1 MADAELEVYHAGV
14 DEPAYRDV
22 PYDQIPYEQL
32 SDGRDALGGPQS
44 PPYGQQVPAQPTYST
59 GEQPAYVHP
68 EPDPLDHDPAAAWQ
82 RGQADPGPYPP
93 PATYPHDAEYDPY
106 GSAGDPAV
114 PAQAAPDAVTASYE
128 VVRDEPYPYGGP
140 IDDGYTPPG
149 GYGYGEPQATYLDPT
164 VGPYEPQE
172 AVPGQ
177 VQPPSDD
184 EYGPP
189 GPFQGASYEPD
200 TGHIARVRR
209 GGRHAGKPAD
219 DESADPRRSSS

>member
-1 MADAELEVYHAGV
+1 VADAELEVYRAGL
-14 DEPAYRDV
+14 DEHAYRDV
-22 PYDQIPYEQL
+22 PYEQIPYEQL
-32 SDGRDALGGPQS
+32 SDGQDAFGGVQS
-44 PPYGQQVPAQPTYST
+44 PPYGQQVPAQPTYPT

-68 EPDPLDHDPAAAWQ
+68 EPGPLDYDPAAAWQ
-82 RGQADPGPYPP
+82 RGYADPGPSPP
-93 PATYPHDAEYDPY
+93 TAHPPEAGYDPY
-106 GSAGDPAV
+106 DSAGDPAV

-140 IDDGYTPPG
+140 VDDGYSPPG

-172 AVPGQ
+172 GVPGQ
-177 VQPPSDD
+177 AQPPSDD
-184 EYGPP
+184 GYGSP

-209 GGRHAGKPAD
+209 SGRHAGKPAED
-219 DESADPRRSSS
+219 DGADPHGGPS

>member
-1 MADAELEVYHAGV
+1 MEPINYLRGNVTAAG
-14 DEPAYRDV
+14 
-22 PYDQIPYEQL
+22 
-32 SDGRDALGGPQS
+32 GGVQS

-68 EPDPLDHDPAAAWQ
+68 EPGPLDYDPAAAWQ
-82 RGQADPGPYPP
+82 RGYADPGSSPP
-93 PATYPHDAEYDPY
+93 PAASPPDPGYDPY
-106 GSAGDPAV
+106 DSPGDPAL

-140 IDDGYTPPG
+140 VDDGYTPPG

-172 AVPGQ
+172 VVPGQ
-177 VQPPSDD
+177 AQPPSDD
-184 EYGPP
+184 GYGPP
-189 GPFQGASYEPD
+189 GPVQGVSYEPD

-209 GGRHAGKPAD
+209 SGRHAGKPAED
-219 DESADPRRSSS
+219 DGADPRRSPS